1 MNPSSLFPTRHK
13 ALAQQAA
20 QACLDLLRS
29 AHPPGGSPLNT
40 VLEMANTLEL
50 DRRTARQ
57 SFVVRS
63 HSAPQRSTRISA
75 WPLWF
80 STDSAEKPLLYL
92 HRCSSS
98 AQLCAVSAETA
109 ARGIL
114 CNDSETQTS
123 PWPKG
128 ADPSLALWLA
138 HNPHCLP
145 FDPATGA
152 EAEAIVLEA
161 LQRLY
166 IEGQPGF
173 YYLALH
179 DHELQLELTPEQ
191 RQAALQGMYKVTDTT
206 AHPAAGRV
214 RLLGAGRAF
223 AQVRAAADLLQRDWK
238 VASQLWSCPSYTRL
252 AREAA
257 AAQHWN
263 RLHPGQEKRGSHLQR
278 CLADDSAPV
287 IAVTGYGQA
296 VAEQLRP
303 HLKAELVALGTDS
316 FDAARDPR
324 RGRCPEARWI
334 AVLALKS
341 LADAGQLPMQC
352 VEQAMA
358 TYGLP

>member
-1 MNPSSLFPTRHK
+1 MNPSSLFSTRTV
-13 ALAQQAA
+13 APAQQAA
-20 QACLDLLRS
+20 QACLELLRR
-29 AHPPGGSPLNT
+29 AHNPGGSPLNT

-57 SFVVRS
+57 AWVVRS
-63 HSAPQRSTRISA
+63 HGAQPRSTRISA

-80 STDSAEKPLLYL
+80 STDTTERPLLYL
-92 HRCSSS
+92 HRSSSS

-114 CNDSETQTS
+114 CNDSETQAS

-179 DHELQLELTPEQ
+179 DHELHLELAPEQ
-191 RQAALQGMYKVTDTT
+191 KHAALQGMYKVADIGAPTRDK
-206 AHPAAGRV
+206 RV

-223 AQVRAAADLLQRDWK
+223 AQVRAAADLLERDWS

-257 AAQHWN
+257 AAQRWN
-263 RLHPGQEKRGSHLQR
+263 RLHPAEAKRDSHLQR
-278 CLADDSAPV
+278 CLAGGSAPV

-303 HLKAELVALGTDS
+303 HLQVELVALGSDS
-316 FDAARDPR
+316 FDAVRDPR

-341 LADAGQLPMQC
+341 LADTGQLPRQC
-352 VEQAMA
+352 VEQAMR